1 MTRHS
6 YELSF
11 YILYT
16 QIWSLPVRYTCD
28 RMAVVCTI
36 KHVYPARNLSAS
48 QLRHSCGRQPVC
60 RRPDIFT
67 CLIAVYSPVSL
78 FFFFLSLYNMYNSFP
93 GRQGNEFCPMGKG
106 GGCGAAQYE
115 TILED
120 NECSSHQGRY
130 SHSSTVKTTI
140 LIVATTTDDS
150 GSSCCELNVTHGTV
164 RSAP

>member
-1 MTRHS
+1 
-6 YELSF
+6 
-11 YILYT
+11 
-16 QIWSLPVRYTCD
+16 
-28 RMAVVCTI
+28 MAVVCTI
-36 KHVYPARNLSAS
+36 KHVYPVRNLSAS
-48 QLRHSCGRQPVC
+48 QLRHSCGRQPVS

-67 CLIAVYSPVSL
+67 CLIAVYPPVSL
-78 FFFFLSLYNMYNSFP
+78 FFFFCIICTTVFPVAKAKMAYGNDSFAP
-93 GRQGNEFCPMGKG
+93 WGKS

-130 SHSSTVKTTI
+130 PHSSTVKTTI

-150 GSSCCELNVTHGTV
+150 GSSCCELNVTHGPV